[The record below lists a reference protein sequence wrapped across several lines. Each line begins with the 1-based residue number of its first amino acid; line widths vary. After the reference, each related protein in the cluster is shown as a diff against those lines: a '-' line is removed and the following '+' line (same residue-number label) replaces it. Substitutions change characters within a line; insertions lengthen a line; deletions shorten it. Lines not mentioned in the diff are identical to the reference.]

1 MINNELLEKYNIRTL
16 EEFKVFDGGNVWSE
30 IAFYQTF
37 LIQTDHIP
45 NKIIESLLEEIGS
58 ATLLNFIEV
67 FLKFIVTVKTEYK
80 EILNARKYAR
90 DKINELKQ
98 DELNEDEFEEII
110 G

>member
-1 MINNELLEKYNIRTL
+1 MITNEMLEKYNIRTL
-16 EEFKVFDGGNVWSE
+16 EKFKEFDGDNKWSE
-30 IAFYQTF
+30 ITFYQTF

-45 NKIIESLLEEIGS
+45 NKIIESLLEEMAS
-58 ATLLNFIEV
+58 VTLLNFVEV
-67 FLKFIVTVKTEYK
+67 FLKFIVTIKTEYK

-98 DELNEDEFEEII
+98 DELNKDEFEEII